1 MVFYYSIL
9 LIVGGE
15 IAPISVW
22 QTVIASL
29 VIIIGSIVTAF
40 IFGNMAAIMATINK
54 KDSHF

>member
-1 MVFYYSIL
+1 MSFYYSIL

-15 IAPISVW
+15 IAPVSTL
-22 QTVIASL
+22 QTIYASL
-29 VIIIGSIVTAF
+29 VIITGSIVTAF